1 MTKDKNKQFKRQN
14 EYIRNNYDRI
24 SVTVPPGTKQKII
37 DLGYSVNAYINEL
50 IKNDLE
56 KRL

>member
-56 KRL
+56 KRN